1 MDKNKI
7 KELALQRIIEK
18 ANKKFVFSV
27 IKNVTIWVLM
37 LAGMFF
43 ICHRICASTP
53 NIDYVYYGG
62 PRLLIGW
69 IIPIIYGMVT
79 ACSTFLD
86 LKAEYYKRG
95 EWIQKKHKEIRFSYM
110 VNGGL

>member
-1 MDKNKI
+1 MKVNF
-7 KELALQRIIEK
+7 KELALQAIVEK
-18 ANKKFVFSV
+18 ANKKFVFSM
-27 IKNVTIWVLM
+27 IRSIAIWAAM

-43 ICHRICASTP
+43 ICHRICAGTP
-53 NIDYVYYGG
+53 DIDYVYYGG

-79 ACSTFLD
+79 AASTFID
-86 LKAEYYKRG
+86 LKEEYYKRE